1 MMASSNK
8 NYMMK
13 LGEFEFAV
21 KAASFNKL
29 SYASSYRWEP
39 NEAPTKTNSP
49 LMQYIGPG
57 ERTLDIEGIIYPQM
71 AANGLKQVDDMR
83 KQASRG
89 EPLQLCYVEAAAG
102 GIGGVGRILGKW
114 CISSINEERTL
125 FLADGN
131 PREITFSMSLKAY
144 KFKVE

>member
-1 MMASSNK
+1 MAASNK

-21 KAASFNKL
+21 TAASFNKL
-29 SYASSYRWEP
+29 SYASSYRWEQK
-39 NEAPTKTNSP
+39 EATTKKNSP

-71 AANGLKQVDDMR
+71 VKNGLKQVDLMR
-83 KQASRG
+83 EEASKG
-89 EPLQLCYVEAAAG
+89 KPLALCYVESASEGA
-102 GIGGVGRILGKW
+102 GGVGRILGNW
-114 CISSINEERTL
+114 CISGINEQRTL

-144 KFKVE
+144 KNKIT